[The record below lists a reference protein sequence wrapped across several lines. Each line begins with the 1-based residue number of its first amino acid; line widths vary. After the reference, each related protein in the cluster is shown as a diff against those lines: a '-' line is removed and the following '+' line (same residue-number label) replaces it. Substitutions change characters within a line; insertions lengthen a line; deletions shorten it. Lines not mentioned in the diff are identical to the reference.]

1 MSDHFEDSGVARGP
15 FGGGFS
21 GGGFGRLG
29 G

>member
-21 GGGFGRLG
+21 GGGGGRLG